1 MDSAK
6 NAVSKSSEKI
16 SNKTGEPLLDHLF
29 DPMIKWSKEGG
40 LRGANILLIFNKAYR
55 KVLNHRTI

>member
-16 SNKTGEPLLDHLF
+16 NKKTGEPLLDHLF
-29 DPMIKWSKEGG
+29 EPMIKWSKEGG
-40 LRGANILLIFNKAYR
+40 LRGGRVDTPNL
-55 KVLNHRTI
+55 TS